1 MITTDKKQINKIA
14 WLCAITYFISY
25 LTRLNFGAVVSN
37 IAETTGMAETS
48 LTLAP
53 TALFVTYGIGQLIS
67 GYLGDRIQP
76 KLLIAA
82 GLIVTAL
89 MNLLVPSCKTA
100 ETMSIFWGINGMAQ
114 AFMWPPMVKLM
125 LSIMSGEEYKKHTF
139 KVLFGSTASTM
150 CIYLVSP
157 PIVSLFSWKGVFYFG
172 AISAVLGLIVWLL
185 LCPIVDLHARAKVD
199 DNGNMIKEQRAPFAP
214 VLIFVL
220 FAIVCMGALR
230 DGVTT
235 WLPSYIRD
243 AFNMGSETAI
253 LTGAVIPIFTMICY
267 FGTSYLYRTKLK
279 NPMLCA
285 GAVFGVGLVASGI
298 LTLFMQLG
306 ANNVVTSVLLIS
318 LLTGSMNGVNFIL
331 ISMLPAYF
339 RKKGNTSLMTG
350 VLNCCVYVGSAIS
363 TYVFPLIANGGD
375 WSTTIITWF
384 VIAFVGTAVCLI
396 TTRPWKKFEKT
407 LEE

>member
-1 MITTDKKQINKIA
+1 MITTDKKQINKIG

-37 IAETTGMAETS
+37 ISETTGMLETS
-48 LTLAP
+48 LALAP
-53 TALFVTYGIGQLIS
+53 TALFITYGIGQLIS

-76 KLLIAA
+76 KLLIGA
-82 GLIVTAL
+82 GLVVTAF
-89 MNLLVPSCKTA
+89 MNLLVPFCKTA

-125 LSIMSGEEYKKHTF
+125 LSIMGGEDYKKQTF
-139 KVLFGSTASTM
+139 KVLFGSSAATM
-150 CIYLVSP
+150 FIYLISP
-157 PIVSLFSWKGVFYFG
+157 PIVSLFSWKGVFFFS
-172 AISAVLGLIVWLL
+172 AISAVLGLVLWLFS
-185 LCPIVDLHARAKVD
+185 CPIVDLHARAKVD
-199 DNGNMIKEQRAPFAP
+199 ANGNKIKEQRAPFAP

-243 AFNMGSETAI
+243 AFKLGSETAI
-253 LTGAVIPIFTMICY
+253 LTGAVLPVFTMICY

-285 GAVFGVGLVASGI
+285 GVVFGVGLVVSGI
-298 LTLFMQLG
+298 LTLLMELG
-306 ANNVVTSVLLIS
+306 ANNVVMSILLIS
-318 LLTGSMNGVNFIL
+318 LLTGSMHGVNFIL

-363 TYVFPLIANGGD
+363 TYLFPFIASSGD
-375 WSTTIITWF
+375 WGTTVFIWFIIA
-384 VIAFVGTAVCLI
+384 VVGTAICLLTI
-396 TTRPWKKFEKT
+396 RPWKRFEKT